1 MKEPASYRR
10 IPVAA
15 PALIGNEKKYVNDC
29 LDSNWISSNGSYINR
44 FEEAFAQY
52 IGVRYAIA
60 CCNGTAALHL
70 ALLALGVGPGD
81 EVIVPTLT
89 YVATA
94 NAVVYTGAAVVLADC
109 EAGTWNMDSAKLEL
123 LISPRTKAIVA
134 VPLYGHPCDMD
145 PILALAW
152 KHGLFVVEDAA
163 EALGGR
169 YNGKLCGSMADI
181 STFSFYG
188 NKTITTGEGGM
199 VVTNDAALA
208 AKARLFMGQGMDPQR
223 RYWFPVIGYNYRMTN
238 IEAAIGL
245 AQLENIDGFL
255 LKRRSIAAL
264 YNNNLAGI
272 AGITLP
278 IEADYA
284 DHSYWMYSILVEENY
299 GRSRDETMAMLA
311 ESGIETRPFFY
322 PMHDMPVY
330 GTENDARLSTASQIA
345 SKGINLPTF
354 YSLSKDEIEFIAAVL
369 KSLICPQEA
378 SCTLVTS

>member
-1 MKEPASYRR
+1 MSNQSHIRN
-10 IPVAA
+10 IPVAS

-52 IGVRYAIA
+52 IGVRHAVA
-60 CCNGTAALHL
+60 CCNGTTALHL

-94 NAVVYTGAAVVLADC
+94 NAVHYTGASVVLADC
-109 EAGTWNMDSAKLEL
+109 ETGTWNIDSAKLEP
-123 LISPRTKAIVA
+123 LISPRTKAIIV

-145 PILALAW
+145 PISELA
-152 KHGLFVVEDAA
+152 KKNGLFVVEDAA
-163 EALGGR
+163 EALGSKYKGR
-169 YNGKLCGSMADI
+169 MCGSMANI

-245 AQLENIDGFL
+245 AQLENIDEFL
-255 LKRRSIAAL
+255 SKRRSIAYF
-264 YNNNLAGI
+264 YNKKLAGI
-272 AGITLP
+272 TGITLP
-278 IEADYA
+278 IEANYA
-284 DHSYWMYSILVEENY
+284 SHSYWMYSILIEENY
-299 GRSRDETMAMLA
+299 GRSRDEAMVMLA

-322 PMHDMPVY
+322 PMHVMPIY
-330 GTENDARLSTASQIA
+330 GAENDASLSTASQIA
-345 SKGINLPTF
+345 SKGMSLPTF
-354 YSLSKDEIEFIAAVL
+354 YALSKDEIEFIAAVL
-369 KSLICPQEA
+369 KS
-378 SCTLVTS
+378 